1 MRVWLYARLSR
12 DEDVELNSLTNQ
24 QKILREY
31 AEKNNYE
38 VVGESSDDN
47 ISGMHFNREGIN
59 KIYEVVEEKLIDAVI
74 VKDLSRLGRH
84 RTQTALF
91 IDYLRENE
99 VKVLSVTENIDTSNE
114 NDELIIGFKGIFN
127 DMYARDISR
136 KVRAGFL
143 QKQKDGIVLIPPF
156 GYYKDKNTGEVV
168 VVEECA
174 EIVRII
180 YSMYIEGYGIKN
192 IARYLNDNNYKSPSY
207 YQLKHLKKKQG
218 YNKLEI
224 THRHLWEHTAVKR
237 VLQNE
242 FYVGTLVCHQSYT
255 SKINKV
261 RKQLPPEEHFRH
273 ENAVP
278 AIISREVWEQVQFL
292 LEEKQKNNVRAS
304 TDKPFH
310 RYTGLLRCGDCGA
323 TFACKTRY
331 WKDKAPRYEYCC
343 NSYHRYGKEHCT
355 SHRIDEKEIDEI
367 IYKELQNIIKFSK
380 ENFSKCDHRLKQW
393 MASKSKVDKKI
404 MVLEQ
409 KLKLKKEDQQGILL
423 ERIRDK
429 EHAEIYTEMLLAC
442 ENEIAQTQ
450 YKIEELKRIDETV
463 KKRRKEMKTSIE
475 MLENIIEDG
484 SISDTNLRIFVEK
497 IIIFEKDG
505 KLDLKLNLNGNFPYH
520 IDYFDENG
528 TMINKDQ
535 ESWWYDSDAWE
546 RDVDD
551 VDWDE
556 LLNQAM

>member
-1 MRVWLYARLSR
+1 M
-12 DEDVELNSLTNQ
+12 
-24 QKILREY
+24 
-31 AEKNNYE
+31 KNGYE
-38 VVGESSDDN
+38 VIGESADDN

-59 KIYEVVEEKLIDAVI
+59 KIYEAVEEKMIDAVI

-91 IDYLRENE
+91 IDFLREND

-114 NDELIIGFKGIFN
+114 DDELMIGFKGIFN
-127 DMYARDISR
+127 DMYARDIS
-136 KVRAGFL
+136 KKIRAGYL
-143 QKQKDGIVLIPPF
+143 QKQKQGIVMIPPF

-168 VVEECA
+168 IIEECA
-174 EIVRII
+174 EIVRKI
-180 YSMYIEGYGIKN
+180 YSLYLEGYGIKN
-192 IARYLNDNNYKSPSY
+192 IAKYLNEQKIKSPSY
-207 YQLKHLKKKQG
+207 YQKKYLNKKQG
-218 YNKLEI
+218 YHKPEI
-224 THRHLWEHTAVKR
+224 TSRGLWEHTAVKR
-237 VLQNE
+237 VLENE
-242 FYVGTLVCHQSYT
+242 FYAGTLVCHQSYT
-255 SKINKV
+255 NKINKV
-261 RKQLPPEEHFRH
+261 RKQLPPEEHFRQ

-331 WKDKAPRYEYCC
+331 WKDKTPRYEYCC

-367 IYKELQNIIKFSK
+367 IYKELKDIIKFSK
-380 ENFSKCDHRLKQW
+380 ENFSKCDHKLKQW

-404 MVLEQ
+404 MALEQ

-475 MLENIIEDG
+475 MLEEIIEDG
-484 SISDTNLRIFVEK
+484 SISDTNLRMFIEK

-505 KLDLKLNLNGNFPYH
+505 KLDLQLNLNGQFPYH

-528 TMINKDQ
+528 TMINKHQ
-535 ESWWYDSDAWE
+535 EGWWYDSETWGM
-546 RDVDD
+546 DVDNEY
-551 VDWDE
+551 WDE
-556 LLNQAM
+556 VVMQEV